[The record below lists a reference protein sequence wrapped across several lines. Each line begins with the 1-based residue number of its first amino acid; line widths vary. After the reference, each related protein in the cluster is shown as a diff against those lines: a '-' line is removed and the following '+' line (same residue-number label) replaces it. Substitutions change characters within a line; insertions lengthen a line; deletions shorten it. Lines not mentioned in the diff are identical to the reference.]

1 MSRYPRR
8 LNLQGGVPLLVPP
21 TWAQAEA
28 LANAARAAGF
38 EAVVTTD
45 CKVVLPGQCVPV
57 WNRHTRTSACRRADV
72 LLMDASTLDG
82 LAAHRQVCA
91 LSPAMVAV

>member
-8 LNLQGGVPLLVPP
+8 LNLQGGVPMLVPP

-28 LANAARAAGF
+28 LAAAARAAGF
-38 EAVVTTD
+38 EAVVTPD
-45 CKVVLPGQCVPV
+45 CTVILPGQCVPV
-57 WNRHTRTSACRRADV
+57 WDRHTRTQTCRRASV
-72 LLMDASTLDG
+72 LLMTASTLDG

-91 LSPAMVAV
+91 LEPAVVVA

>member
-1 MSRYPRR
+1 MSRFPRR
-8 LNLQGGVPLLVPP
+8 LNLQGGVPMLVPP
-21 TWAQAEA
+21 TWAQTEA
-28 LANAARAAGF
+28 LAEAARAAGF
-38 EAVVTTD
+38 EAVVTAD
-45 CKVVLPGQCVPV
+45 CKVILPGQCVPV